1 MYGASCM
8 ALFSMLYFL
17 LFYDSVTC
25 RVRGIN
31 VVAVDLELC
40 MQSKSCREAASYW
53 RYFTVH
59 WHQSKLPHAQVQSLE
74 ATLRLA
80 INKQRTVSVG
90 DITQ

>member
-1 MYGASCM
+1 MVFHETMVIFLYLQLSIGLMYGASCM

-40 MQSKSCREAASYW
+40 MQSKSCREAASY
-53 RYFTVH
+53 
-59 WHQSKLPHAQVQSLE
+59 
-74 ATLRLA
+74 
-80 INKQRTVSVG
+80 
-90 DITQ
+90 